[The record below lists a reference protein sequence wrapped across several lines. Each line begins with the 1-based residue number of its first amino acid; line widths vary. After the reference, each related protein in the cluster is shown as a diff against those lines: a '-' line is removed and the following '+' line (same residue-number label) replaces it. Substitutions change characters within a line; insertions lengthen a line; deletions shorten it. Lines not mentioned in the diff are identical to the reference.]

1 MLQQRRPQVL
11 DHCLVSSG
19 VDKVNNPNIP
29 SSTNAEIEEAR
40 RLAQIL
46 AAPSEHIELN
56 NLQRYPQ
63 QAEEGLIFG
72 ESGLSI
78 SQQTLSEDAIRRV
91 SAAQP
96 AVRVEAMRPNPSIT
110 EIISYMRQVGELIKG
125 ERQHAAQNGLPSD
138 MGLIQISD
146 RSDFTQM

>member
-1 MLQQRRPQVL
+1 M
-11 DHCLVSSG
+11 
-19 VDKVNNPNIP
+19 NNPNIP
-29 SSTNAEIEEAR
+29 SSINDEIEEAR
-40 RLAQIL
+40 RLAQIF

-63 QAEEGLIFG
+63 QTEESLVFS
-72 ESGLSI
+72 ESELSI
-78 SQQTLSEDAIRRV
+78 SQKTLSEDAIRRV
-91 SAAQP
+91 STAQP

-110 EIISYMRQVGELIKG
+110 EIIGYIRQVGELIRG

>member
-1 MLQQRRPQVL
+1 MLGR
-11 DHCLVSSG
+11 CLVSSG

-40 RLAQIL
+40 RLAQIF
-46 AAPSEHIELN
+46 ATPSEHIELN

-63 QAEEGLIFG
+63 QTEESLVFS
-72 ESGLSI
+72 ESELSI

-91 SAAQP
+91 SADQP
-96 AVRVEAMRPNPSIT
+96 AVRAEAMRPNPSIT
-110 EIISYMRQVGELIKG
+110 EIISYMRQVGELIRG

>member
-1 MLQQRRPQVL
+1 MLGR
-11 DHCLVSSG
+11 CLVSSG

-29 SSTNAEIEEAR
+29 SSVNDEIEEAR
-40 RLAQIL
+40 RLAQSL
-46 AAPSEHIELN
+46 AALSER
-56 NLQRYPQ
+56 RYPQ
-63 QAEEGLIFG
+63 QTEEGLVFG
-72 ESGLSI
+72 ESELSI

-110 EIISYMRQVGELIKG
+110 EIISYIRQVGELIRG

>member
-1 MLQQRRPQVL
+1 M
-11 DHCLVSSG
+11 
-19 VDKVNNPNIP
+19 NNPNIP
-29 SSTNAEIEEAR
+29 SSINDEIEEAR
-40 RLAQIL
+40 RLAQIF

-63 QAEEGLIFG
+63 QTEEGLVFG
-72 ESGLSI
+72 ESELSI

-91 SAAQP
+91 SADQP
-96 AVRVEAMRPNPSIT
+96 AVRAEAMRPNPSIT
-110 EIISYMRQVGELIKG
+110 EIISYMRQVGELIRG

-146 RSDFTQM
+146 RSDST

>member
-1 MLQQRRPQVL
+1 M
-11 DHCLVSSG
+11 
-19 VDKVNNPNIP
+19 NNPNIP

-63 QAEEGLIFG
+63 QTEESLVFG
-72 ESGLSI
+72 ESELSI

-91 SAAQP
+91 SAGQL

-125 ERQHAAQNGLPSD
+125 ERQYAAQNGLPSD
-138 MGLIQISD
+138 TGLIQISD
-146 RSDFTQM
+146 RSGFTRM

>member
-1 MLQQRRPQVL
+1 ML

-29 SSTNAEIEEAR
+29 SSINDEIEEAR
-40 RLAQIL
+40 RLAQIF
-46 AAPSEHIELN
+46 ATPSEHIELN

-63 QAEEGLIFG
+63 QTEESLVFS
-72 ESGLSI
+72 ESELSI

-91 SAAQP
+91 STAQP
-96 AVRVEAMRPNPSIT
+96 VVRVEAMRPNPSIT
-110 EIISYMRQVGELIKG
+110 EIIGYIRQVGELIRG

>member
-1 MLQQRRPQVL
+1 M
-11 DHCLVSSG
+11 
-19 VDKVNNPNIP
+19 NNPNIP
-29 SSTNAEIEEAR
+29 SSINDEIEEAR

-46 AAPSEHIELN
+46 AAPSEHIERN
-56 NLQRYPQ
+56 NLRRYPQ
-63 QAEEGLIFG
+63 QTEEGLVFS
-72 ESGLSI
+72 ESELSV

-110 EIISYMRQVGELIKG
+110 EIISYIRQVGELIKG

>member
-1 MLQQRRPQVL
+1 M
-11 DHCLVSSG
+11 
-19 VDKVNNPNIP
+19 NNPNIP

-63 QAEEGLIFG
+63 QTEEGLVFG
-72 ESGLSI
+72 ESELSI

-91 SAAQP
+91 STTQP
-96 AVRVEAMRPNPSIT
+96 TVRVESMRPNPSIT
-110 EIISYMRQVGELIKG
+110 EIISYMRQIGELIRS

-146 RSDFTQM
+146 RSDSTQM

>member
-1 MLQQRRPQVL
+1 M
-11 DHCLVSSG
+11 
-19 VDKVNNPNIP
+19 NNPNIP
-29 SSTNAEIEEAR
+29 SSINDEIEEAR
-40 RLAQIL
+40 RLAQIF

-63 QAEEGLIFG
+63 QTEESLVFS
-72 ESGLSI
+72 ESELSI
-78 SQQTLSEDAIRRV
+78 SQKTLSEDAIRRV
-91 SAAQP
+91 STAQP

-110 EIISYMRQVGELIKG
+110 EIIGYIRQVGELIRG

-138 MGLIQISD
+138 MSLIQISD

>member
-1 MLQQRRPQVL
+1 MLGR
-11 DHCLVSSG
+11 CLVSSG
-19 VDKVNNPNIP
+19 VDEVNNPNIP
-29 SSTNAEIEEAR
+29 SSINDEIEEAR
-40 RLAQIL
+40 RLAQIF

-63 QAEEGLIFG
+63 QTEESLVFG
-72 ESGLSI
+72 ESELSI
-78 SQQTLSEDAIRRV
+78 SQQTLSGDAIRRV
-91 SAAQP
+91 SADQSA
-96 AVRVEAMRPNPSIT
+96 ARVEARRPNPSIT
-110 EIISYMRQVGELIKG
+110 EIISYIRQVGELIRG

>member
-1 MLQQRRPQVL
+1 MLGR
-11 DHCLVSSG
+11 CLVSSG
-19 VDKVNNPNIP
+19 VDEVNNPNIP
-29 SSTNAEIEEAR
+29 SSINDEIEEAR
-40 RLAQIL
+40 RLAQIF

-91 SAAQP
+91 STAQP
-96 AVRVEAMRPNPSIT
+96 AVRAEAMRPNPSIT
-110 EIISYMRQVGELIKG
+110 EIIGYIRQVGELISG

-138 MGLIQISD
+138 TGLIQISD

>member
-1 MLQQRRPQVL
+1 MLGR
-11 DHCLVSSG
+11 CLVSSG

-29 SSTNAEIEEAR
+29 SSINDEIEEAR
-40 RLAQIL
+40 RLAEIL
-46 AAPSEHIELN
+46 AAPSER
-56 NLQRYPQ
+56 RYQ
-63 QAEEGLIFG
+63 QQTEEGLVFG
-72 ESGLSI
+72 GSGLSI

-110 EIISYMRQVGELIKG
+110 EIISYMRQVGELIRG

>member
-1 MLQQRRPQVL
+1 MLGR
-11 DHCLVSSG
+11 CLVSSG
-19 VDKVNNPNIP
+19 VDEVNNPNIP
-29 SSTNAEIEEAR
+29 SSINDEIEEAR
-40 RLAQIL
+40 RLAQIF

-63 QAEEGLIFG
+63 QAEEGLVFG
-72 ESGLSI
+72 ESELSI

-91 SAAQP
+91 SAP
-96 AVRVEAMRPNPSIT
+96 PPVVRVEAMRTNPTIT

-138 MGLIQISD
+138 TGLIQISN
-146 RSDFTQM
+146 RSDFTRCS

>member
-1 MLQQRRPQVL
+1 MLGR
-11 DHCLVSSG
+11 CLVSSG

-29 SSTNAEIEEAR
+29 SSINDEIEEAR
-40 RLAQIL
+40 RLAELL
-46 AAPSEHIELN
+46 APPSEHIELN

-63 QAEEGLIFG
+63 QTEEGLVFS
-72 ESGLSI
+72 ESELSI

-96 AVRVEAMRPNPSIT
+96 AVRVEAMRPNPSIA
-110 EIISYMRQVGELIKG
+110 EIIGYIRQVGELIRG

>member
-1 MLQQRRPQVL
+1 M
-11 DHCLVSSG
+11 
-19 VDKVNNPNIP
+19 NNPNIP

-63 QAEEGLIFG
+63 QTEEGLVFG
-72 ESGLSI
+72 ESELSI

-91 SAAQP
+91 SADQSA
-96 AVRVEAMRPNPSIT
+96 ARVEARRPNPSIT
-110 EIISYMRQVGELIKG
+110 EIISYIRQVGELIKG
-125 ERQHAAQNGLPSD
+125 ERQYAAQNGLPSD
-138 MGLIQISD
+138 TGLIQISD
-146 RSDFTQM
+146 RGDFTRCS

>member
-1 MLQQRRPQVL
+1 M
-11 DHCLVSSG
+11 
-19 VDKVNNPNIP
+19 NNPNIP
-29 SSTNAEIEEAR
+29 SSINDEIEEAR
-40 RLAQIL
+40 RLAQIF
-46 AAPSEHIELN
+46 ATPSEHIELN

-63 QAEEGLIFG
+63 QTEESLVFS
-72 ESGLSI
+72 ESELSI

-91 SAAQP
+91 STAQP
-96 AVRVEAMRPNPSIT
+96 VVRVEAMRPNPSIT
-110 EIISYMRQVGELIKG
+110 EIIGYIRQVGELIRG

>member
-1 MLQQRRPQVL
+1 M
-11 DHCLVSSG
+11 
-19 VDKVNNPNIP
+19 NNPNIP
-29 SSTNAEIEEAR
+29 SSINDEIEEAR
-40 RLAQIL
+40 RLAQIF

-63 QAEEGLIFG
+63 QTEESLVFS
-72 ESGLSI
+72 ESERSN

-91 SAAQP
+91 STAQP

-110 EIISYMRQVGELIKG
+110 EIIGYIRQVGELIRG

>member
-1 MLQQRRPQVL
+1 M
-11 DHCLVSSG
+11 
-19 VDKVNNPNIP
+19 NNPNIP

-40 RLAQIL
+40 RLAQIF

-63 QAEEGLIFG
+63 QTEEGLVFG
-72 ESGLSI
+72 ESELSI

-110 EIISYMRQVGELIKG
+110 EIIGYIRQVGELIRG

>member
-1 MLQQRRPQVL
+1 MLGR
-11 DHCLVSSG
+11 CLVSSG

-29 SSTNAEIEEAR
+29 SSINDEIEEAR
-40 RLAQIL
+40 RLAQIF

-63 QAEEGLIFG
+63 QTEESLVFG
-72 ESGLSI
+72 ESELSI
-78 SQQTLSEDAIRRV
+78 SQQTLSEDVIRRV
-91 SAAQP
+91 STDQP

-110 EIISYMRQVGELIKG
+110 EIISYMRQIGELIRS

>member
-1 MLQQRRPQVL
+1 M
-11 DHCLVSSG
+11 
-19 VDKVNNPNIP
+19 NNPNIP

-63 QAEEGLIFG
+63 QTEEGLVFG
-72 ESGLSI
+72 ESELSI

-91 SAAQP
+91 SVAQP
-96 AVRVEAMRPNPSIT
+96 AVRVEAMRPNPSIA
-110 EIISYMRQVGELIKG
+110 EIIGYIRQVGELIRG

-138 MGLIQISD
+138 TGLIQISD

>member
-1 MLQQRRPQVL
+1 M
-11 DHCLVSSG
+11 
-19 VDKVNNPNIP
+19 NNPNIP
-29 SSTNAEIEEAR
+29 SSINDEIEEAR
-40 RLAQIL
+40 RLAQIF

-63 QAEEGLIFG
+63 QTEEGLIFG

-96 AVRVEAMRPNPSIT
+96 AARVEARRPNPSIT
-110 EIISYMRQVGELIKG
+110 EIISYIRQVGELIKG

>member
-1 MLQQRRPQVL
+1 M
-11 DHCLVSSG
+11 
-19 VDKVNNPNIP
+19 NNPNIP
-29 SSTNAEIEEAR
+29 SSINAEIEEAR
-40 RLAQIL
+40 RLAQI
-46 AAPSEHIELN
+46 SEHIELN

-63 QAEEGLIFG
+63 HTEESLVFG
-72 ESGLSI
+72 ESELSN

-91 SAAQP
+91 STAQP
-96 AVRVEAMRPNPSIT
+96 AARVEARRPNPSST
-110 EIISYMRQVGELIKG
+110 EIIGYIRQVGELIRG

>member
-1 MLQQRRPQVL
+1 M
-11 DHCLVSSG
+11 
-19 VDKVNNPNIP
+19 NNPNIP

-63 QAEEGLIFG
+63 QTEEGLVFG
-72 ESGLSI
+72 ESELSI

-91 SAAQP
+91 STAQP

-110 EIISYMRQVGELIKG
+110 EIIGYIRQVGELIRG

>member
-1 MLQQRRPQVL
+1 M
-11 DHCLVSSG
+11 
-19 VDKVNNPNIP
+19 NNPNIP

-63 QAEEGLIFG
+63 QTEESLVFS
-72 ESGLSI
+72 ESELSI

-91 SAAQP
+91 SAPQP
-96 AVRVEAMRPNPSIT
+96 VVRVEAMRPNPSIA
-110 EIISYMRQVGELIKG
+110 EIIGYIRQVGELIRG

-146 RSDFTQM
+146 RSDSTQM

>member
-1 MLQQRRPQVL
+1 M
-11 DHCLVSSG
+11 
-19 VDKVNNPNIP
+19 NNPNIP

-40 RLAQIL
+40 RLAQIF

-63 QAEEGLIFG
+63 QTEEGLVFG
-72 ESGLSI
+72 ESELSI
-78 SQQTLSEDAIRRV
+78 SQQTLSEDVIRRV
-91 SAAQP
+91 STDQP

-110 EIISYMRQVGELIKG
+110 EIISYIRQVGELIRG

>member
-1 MLQQRRPQVL
+1 M
-11 DHCLVSSG
+11 
-19 VDKVNNPNIP
+19 NNPNIP

-63 QAEEGLIFG
+63 QTEEGLIFG

-96 AVRVEAMRPNPSIT
+96 AVRVEAGRPNPSIA

-125 ERQHAAQNGLPSD
+125 ERQYAAQNGLPSD
-138 MGLIQISD
+138 TGLIQISD

>member
-1 MLQQRRPQVL
+1 M
-11 DHCLVSSG
+11 
-19 VDKVNNPNIP
+19 NNPNIP

-63 QAEEGLIFG
+63 QTEESLVFG
-72 ESGLSI
+72 ESELSI

-96 AVRVEAMRPNPSIT
+96 AVRVEAMRPNPSIA
-110 EIISYMRQVGELIKG
+110 EIIGYIRQVGELIRG

-146 RSDFTQM
+146 RSDSTQM

>member
-1 MLQQRRPQVL
+1 MLGR
-11 DHCLVSSG
+11 CLVSSG
-19 VDKVNNPNIP
+19 VDEVNNPNIP
-29 SSTNAEIEEAR
+29 SSINDEIEEAR
-40 RLAQIL
+40 RIAQIF

-63 QAEEGLIFG
+63 QTEESLVFS
-72 ESGLSI
+72 ESELSI

-91 SAAQP
+91 STAQP
-96 AVRVEAMRPNPSIT
+96 AVRVEAMRPNPSIA
-110 EIISYMRQVGELIKG
+110 EIISYMRQVGELIRG

>member
-1 MLQQRRPQVL
+1 M
-11 DHCLVSSG
+11 
-19 VDKVNNPNIP
+19 NNPNIP

-63 QAEEGLIFG
+63 QTEEGLIFG

-96 AVRVEAMRPNPSIT
+96 AVRVEAGRPNPSIA

-138 MGLIQISD
+138 TGLIQISD
-146 RSDFTQM
+146 RGDFTRCS

>member
-1 MLQQRRPQVL
+1 M
-11 DHCLVSSG
+11 
-19 VDKVNNPNIP
+19 NNPNIP
-29 SSTNAEIEEAR
+29 SSINDEIEEAR
-40 RLAQIL
+40 RLAQIF

-63 QAEEGLIFG
+63 QTEESLVFS
-72 ESGLSI
+72 ESELSI

-91 SAAQP
+91 STAQP
-96 AVRVEAMRPNPSIT
+96 VVRVEAMRPNPSIT
-110 EIISYMRQVGELIKG
+110 EIIGYIRQVGELIRG

>member
-1 MLQQRRPQVL
+1 MLGR
-11 DHCLVSSG
+11 CLVSSG
-19 VDKVNNPNIP
+19 VDEVNNPNIP

-63 QAEEGLIFG
+63 QTEEGLVFG
-72 ESGLSI
+72 ESELSI

-91 SAAQP
+91 SAPQP
-96 AVRVEAMRPNPSIT
+96 VVRVEAMRTSPSIT
-110 EIISYMRQVGELIKG
+110 EIISYMRQIGELIRG

>member
-1 MLQQRRPQVL
+1 M
-11 DHCLVSSG
+11 
-19 VDKVNNPNIP
+19 NNPNIP
-29 SSTNAEIEEAR
+29 GSTNAEIEEAR

-63 QAEEGLIFG
+63 QTEEGLVFG
-72 ESGLSI
+72 ESELSI

-96 AVRVEAMRPNPSIT
+96 AVRVEAMRPNPSIA
-110 EIISYMRQVGELIKG
+110 EIIGYIRQVGELIRG

>member
-1 MLQQRRPQVL
+1 MLGR
-11 DHCLVSSG
+11 CLVSSG

-63 QAEEGLIFG
+63 QTEEGLVFS
-72 ESGLSI
+72 ESELSI

-91 SAAQP
+91 SADQSA
-96 AVRVEAMRPNPSIT
+96 ARVEARRPNPSIT
-110 EIISYMRQVGELIKG
+110 EIISYIRQVGELIRG

>member
-1 MLQQRRPQVL
+1 M
-11 DHCLVSSG
+11 
-19 VDKVNNPNIP
+19 NNPNIP
-29 SSTNAEIEEAR
+29 SSINDEIEEAR

-63 QAEEGLIFG
+63 QTEEGLVFG
-72 ESGLSI
+72 ESELSI

-96 AVRVEAMRPNPSIT
+96 AVRVEAMRPNPSIA
-110 EIISYMRQVGELIKG
+110 EIIGYIRQVGELIRG